1 MSTNKKSSPE
11 SIEREIKRMTRR
23 KYSAEGGASVTS
35 CMLEPFVWFPMYER
49 GTEFKLKR
57 YAQELG
63 ETDMVKKVMCAENRG
78 AITFA
83 AMARLKVILSTKCAF
98 ENGMC
103 VVFDYEE
110 LGFLLMDKEMFFGWM
125 PWSSEN

>member
-1 MSTNKKSSPE
+1 
-11 SIEREIKRMTRR
+11 MTRR

-35 CMLEPFVWFPMYER
+35 CMLEKLEPFVWFPMYER

-63 ETDMVKKVMCAENRG
+63 EADVVKKVMYAENRG

-83 AMARLKVILSTKCAF
+83 AVARLKVILSTK
-98 ENGMC
+98 
-103 VVFDYEE
+103 
-110 LGFLLMDKEMFFGWM
+110 
-125 PWSSEN
+125 